1 MSVQGGSSITISG
14 SCATKALCSNRLVV
28 FLLYHPSSGPAK
40 THSPRWSVDHVQPLS
55 HGSPPPTAMLPLWKH
70 FMTLTSLVLRMLLG
84 PTTADSDFV
93 CVVHAGLA
101 EWEVLKTLA
110 TLSMSPAGHCLRNN
124 SFSFS
129 TAPVAPSNI
138 TAASA

>member
-1 MSVQGGSSITISG
+1 
-14 SCATKALCSNRLVV
+14 
-28 FLLYHPSSGPAK
+28 
-40 THSPRWSVDHVQPLS
+40 
-55 HGSPPPTAMLPLWKH
+55 
-70 FMTLTSLVLRMLLG
+70 MLLG

-101 EWEVLKTLA
+101 EWEVLKTLV
-110 TLSMSPAGHCLRNN
+110 TLSMSPSGHCLRNN